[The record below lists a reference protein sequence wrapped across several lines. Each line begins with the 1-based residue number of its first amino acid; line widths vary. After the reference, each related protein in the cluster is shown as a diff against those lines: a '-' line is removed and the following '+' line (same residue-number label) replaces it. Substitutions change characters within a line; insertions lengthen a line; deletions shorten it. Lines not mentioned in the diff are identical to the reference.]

1 MSKSMKF
8 TWLPT
13 NQNISLEVIKDG
25 DVVYAELSVYESFDG
40 YTAVLEKEQIDELI
54 MLLKQAKECFDE

>member
-40 YTAVLEKEQIDELI
+40 YTAVLEKEEIDELI